1 MFRAIARPDDAM
13 LETRTLPMPAAADRD
28 ARSPKARRTARRAI
42 AAACAATLLCAP
54 AALAADPGITAQ
66 WPFDATAGSGASSTT
81 EDASGG
87 GQTGKFTTTPTLVPG
102 RFGKALS
109 GPWMNVPRPAAGA
122 WSLESA
128 NVSFTVWIK
137 QAGFPGVLRYIGGKG
152 ALGPFPTCGG
162 SSWAM
167 YTGYNGNAGLMF
179 YVKDAVGGG
188 NLSPRLD
195 ASSKVWDGNWHAVTG
210 TYDGAAVRL
219 YLDGT
224 QVGSGTPTTKPILY
238 TGASPDNF
246 TLGTY
251 PDRLVGAPCGIADWP
266 GPIDEARVHNRA
278 LTQAEITK
286 LHDPTATTPPDLAVA
301 PGEEPPATTPPPAP
315 RPPIDIAVLPARNIV
330 APELASTAAKDGKRL
345 YKCTDGVWEGVP
357 DGPPLK
363 KLIYEHVPGVVGGKP
378 AEDKFFAGAGG
389 VLISSKSPRRQ
400 LYCVVTVKTNSGGTI
415 SARSATRV
423 TPDFLIG
430 GPFLS
435 KPKLVG
441 DLRIRGIDVFQVVQP
456 LSGAKQY
463 AFNGFPQKDLAFP
476 TMCGGG
482 TPTSLTLPDCAANGT
497 ATQQARYNG
506 VLLDADKP
514 TSAVVYLDRKPDSLP
529 AHVDAQ
535 IQVKLRMTA
544 GGRVNASR
552 TQTLRAISLFSAPTD
567 AVTARERGD
576 ETMGVRF
583 ELPQSWIQ
591 AAANGSFDLEA
602 KVSIV
607 DASDLSQCSSGFAA
621 VVILSAS
628 CTTNDTFKLTDVYAR
643 FLPFSAIIRTIGLTT
658 PSQTL
663 GSLKSPQA
671 AMQSAVDLLPG
682 GEHFQISN
690 YVAQVRIDPV
700 TATNA
705 TNCPVPKGETP
716 GQVGPRLRKCASANV
731 KNAVRSWVASGPS
744 RTVEASPT
752 DGFHVLA
759 AFHNYQYAPGA
770 TEPGASFNTD
780 GVGYWGRTSN
790 QPYLQINDGTINRPM
805 TSAAHELMHAMGAPH
820 AGVKLIGIGGDPSC
834 GGDNNGQVGEPWPGD
849 QAGRLQGVKFDPA
862 NGERTTDDDTTANR
876 IQQPLWD
883 LMSYCTGDP
892 TAWLS
897 PRNWNR
903 AFAFMVEAESVV
915 PTTFQVPIRRSA
927 ARAAAATDLVP
938 VVPGAGFAVGIVLG
952 DEARITGLQPADAD
966 HRVPA
971 GDESSSLRV
980 RGLRADGSVIGEV
993 GARVTTDTD
1002 GGGTTFIAPVPAG
1015 SASVQLVKDGAV
1027 LDTRAKGPA
1036 PKVSLVAPKK
1046 AGTRVQRALQVRYRA
1061 TNAQTATIEFS
1072 PDGRTKWRT
1081 VYQGAAT
1088 GKATL
1093 PMQLLRTATAAK
1105 IRVKVTDG
1113 FATATATSPPLR
1125 VDGRPPTATI
1135 IRPAQDER
1143 GTAAARVVLLGQGL
1157 DEAGKRLKGRALTW
1171 FAGTKRLGTGE
1182 RLRVTLPAGRTAVR
1196 LVVKDKQGRTTT
1208 AKRTVRLDPAA
1219 LELKTL
1225 RAASVK
1231 AGARRVTVTVATNI
1245 PATLRAGGV
1254 SVRVGPKA
1262 RKVRLALPAKPAL
1275 GVLTL
1280 KLRLTPLGGGPALR
1294 PALNVLRG

>member
-1 MFRAIARPDDAM
+1 
-13 LETRTLPMPAAADRD
+13 MPAAADRD

-54 AALAADPGITAQ
+54 AALAADPGITGQ
-66 WPFDATAGSGASSTT
+66 WHLDTIAGSGASSTT
-81 EDASGG
+81 EDVSGG
-87 GQTGKFTTTPTLVPG
+87 GQTGRFTSTPTLVPG
-102 RFGKALS
+102 RFGNALS
-109 GPWMNVPRPAAGA
+109 GSWMNVTRPPGGA
-122 WSLESA
+122 WGLESPQ
-128 NVSFTVWIK
+128 VSFTVWIK
-137 QAGFPGVLRYIGGKG
+137 QSGFPGTLKYIGGKG
-152 ALGPFPTCGG
+152 AIGAYPVCGG
-162 SSWAM
+162 SSWGM
-167 YTGYNGNAGLMF
+167 YTGYNPGKAGLAF
-179 YVKDAVGGG
+179 YVKGGVSSG
-188 NLSPRLD
+188 DLSPQLGP
-195 ASSKVWDGNWHAVTG
+195 SSTVWDGKWHAVTG
-210 TYDGAAVRL
+210 TYDGASIRL
-219 YLDGT
+219 YVDGA
-224 QVGSGTPTTKPILY
+224 QVGNGTPYTAPIQY
-238 TGASPDNF
+238 TGANLAQDNF
-246 TLGTY
+246 TVGTY
-251 PDRLVGAPCGIADWP
+251 ADKTSGAPCGNSDWP
-266 GPIDEARVHNRA
+266 GAIDEVRVHNRA

-301 PGEEPPATTPPPAP
+301 PGEEPPATTPPPTP
-315 RPPIDIAVLPARNIV
+315 RPPFDIAVLPARNIV
-330 APELASTAAKDGKRL
+330 APELASTPAKDSKRL

-357 DGPPLK
+357 DGPPVK
-363 KLIYEHVPGVVGGKP
+363 KLIYEHIPGVVGGRP

-389 VLISSKSPRRQ
+389 VLISATSTRRQ

-415 SARSATRV
+415 SARSAIRV
-423 TPDFLIG
+423 TPDFRIG
-430 GPFLS
+430 VPFQT

-463 AFNGFPQKDLAFP
+463 AFDGFPQKDLAFP

-482 TPTSLTLPDCAANGT
+482 TPTSLTLPDCAANGA

-514 TSAVVYLDRKPDSLP
+514 TSAVVYLDRKPDTLSV
-529 AHVDAQ
+529 HNDAQ

-544 GGRVNASR
+544 GARVNASR

-607 DASDLSQCSSGFAA
+607 DASDLSQCSSGFGA

-658 PSQTL
+658 PGQTL
-663 GSLKSPQA
+663 GSLKSPQS
-671 AMQSAVDLLPG
+671 AMKSAVDLLPG

-705 TNCPVPKGETP
+705 KNCPAPKGEAP
-716 GQVGPRLRKCASANV
+716 GQVGPRLRECASANV
-731 KNAVRSWVASGPS
+731 VSAVRSWVASGPS

-759 AFHNYQYAPGA
+759 AFHNYQYAAGA
-770 TEPGASFNTD
+770 TEPGASFNGG
-780 GVGYWGRTSN
+780 GVAKWGRSGN

-805 TSAAHELMHAMGAPH
+805 TSAAHELVHGMGAPH
-820 AGVKLIGIGGDPSC
+820 AGVKLAGIGGDPSC

-862 NGERTTDDDTTANR
+862 DGERTTDDDTTANR
-876 IQQPLWD
+876 VQQPLWD
-883 LMSYCTGDP
+883 FMSYCTGDP

-903 AFAFMVEAESVV
+903 AFAFMINAEDVV
-915 PTTFQVPIRRSA
+915 PTSFKVPIRR
-927 ARAAAATDLVP
+927 AAAAQAPSGDLVP

-1093 PMQLLRTATAAK
+1093 PVQLLRTATAAK

-1135 IRPAQDER
+1135 IRPAPGER
-1143 GTAAARVVLLGQGL
+1143 GTAAARVVLLGQGA

-1208 AKRTVRLDPAA
+1208 AKRTVRLEPVA